1 MTGRGRLDAGRGARP
16 RPAALGLNL
25 GRGTHRNVMP
35 YHMPFRSGSHPLAF
49 EPDEAALRA
58 RHEGL
63 QTTMRRQQRLKDGE
77 QPTPPPSLRVSLRA
91 AAALPPLADGTQGE
105 VRMQPDGA
113 ARLVYDSSL
122 PSVLPHQL
130 FQGTT
135 FAVLI
140 DTHSTLGPVCAAALQ
155 RGAPSVR
162 AFRSGGDILE
172 LKSSPQPALMG
183 PRLWGGSRTDTAL
196 LEDEETIVGG
206 IMFEAESAREIR
218 ALEAAAAQAAEDV
231 EEAKV
236 AGLNTTLRNPLEQRN
251 TEIHTGPLRRA
262 EKRLASIA
270 GQLRGAQIAAAG
282 PAADTHGDLDD
293 VAVFGAERGELAHRR
308 AIESAMAEAW
318 KGTSVLEYEQ
328 LPQDSSGHVFY
339 SCGRDLWE
347 TVAALA
353 AAAEDPAD
361 QYAHGPQRVCLGGP
375 MVLSALREEIVEWW
389 AGAVRRGQTEINLVV
404 LSNTDA
410 LSSAADELAVSG
422 LGERGGGAG
431 AIDLR
436 ATPGADD
443 SAAGAAVPLP
453 SADELVSA
461 ILLFQLMQ
469 CVEVE
474 IAEEDSTTRELLRT
488 VVRAAAD
495 GPAGWS
501 RIDTALRS
509 AVLRER
515 EQQRK
520 ESKEK
525 NAEEGG
531 GAEEASDLTGEQLT
545 ALLHFDRHSVVPLL
559 HDPEADY
566 MGQGLME
573 APAWTRE
580 RHEFRESDLR
590 L

>member
-1 MTGRGRLDAGRGARP
+1 MPVGRHRDRKAGPAPRGGP
-16 RPAALGLNL
+16 RPTGAL
-25 GRGTHRNVMP
+25 RRNVMP

-63 QTTMRRQQRLKDGE
+63 QTTMWRQQRLKDDE
-77 QPTPPPSLRVSLRA
+77 QPTPPPSLRVRLRA

-105 VRMQPDGA
+105 VRMQPDGT
-113 ARLVYDSSL
+113 ARLVYDSSS
-122 PSVLPHQL
+122 PSVHVLPHQL

-162 AFRSGGDILE
+162 AYRSGGDILE

-206 IMFEAESAREIR
+206 IMFEAEAAREIR

-270 GQLRGAQIAAAG
+270 GQLRGARTAAAG
-282 PAADTHGDLDD
+282 LAGDTHGDLDD
-293 VAVFGAERGELAHRR
+293 VAALGAERGELAHRR

-353 AAAEDPAD
+353 AAGEDPAD

-410 LSSAADELAVSG
+410 LSSAADEPAVSG

-431 AIDLR
+431 AIDLTT
-436 ATPGADD
+436 TPGADD

-461 ILLFQLMQ
+461 ILVFQMMQ

-520 ESKEK
+520 ESKGK
-525 NAEEGG
+525 NVEEGG

-559 HDPEADY
+559 HDSEADY